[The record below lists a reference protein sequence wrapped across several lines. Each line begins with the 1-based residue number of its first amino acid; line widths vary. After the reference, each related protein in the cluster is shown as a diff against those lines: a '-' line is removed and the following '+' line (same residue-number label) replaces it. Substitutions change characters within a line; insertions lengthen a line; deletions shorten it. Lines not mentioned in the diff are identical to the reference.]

1 MLECFT
7 PMARLVVGKVQ
18 FHSVTVGG
26 RLVPQASPLSNGSTY
41 ASPDSFTWLL
51 EEVMGEVHERIHSI
65 KLSLCQGIVI
75 INTNQVSYSYN

>member
-1 MLECFT
+1 MFYPYGQVSGWEGPIPFCD
-7 PMARLVVGKVQ
+7 RRWEVGT
-18 FHSVTVGG
+18 SA
-26 RLVPQASPLSNGSTY
+26 PQASPLSNGSTY
-41 ASPDSFTWLL
+41 PSPDSFTWLL